1 MVGFFGSV
9 QKKLSK
15 TIGSLRTVTTKR
27 NQVNAKNERGTDAE
41 LTSLLPLLTDDV
53 VDKAD
58 LQGAISIEVPDDITL
73 PATLPRPEVF
83 EIEMSDV
90 EAARLAQN
98 LENAQCEI
106 EMTEAE
112 AAQLEENLR
121 AARYETFH
129 SVTGLCEYCG
139 DNQSELHVSP
149 TEGGVFWYNNGQD
162 KEGRVECLFDFDTV
176 VAEMQQENLC
186 NADDKQTGELVVE
199 DGA

>member
-15 TIGSLRTVTTKR
+15 TIGALRAVTTKR
-27 NQVNAKNERGTDAE
+27 NQVNTKDERDTDAE

-73 PATLPRPEVF
+73 PATLQRPEVF

-98 LENAQCEI
+98 LENARCEI
-106 EMTEAE
+106 DMGEAE

-121 AARYETFH
+121 AAHYETFH

-139 DNQSELHVSP
+139 DNQSELHVSRI
-149 TEGGVFWYNNGQD
+149 EGGVSWDNDGQD
-162 KEGRVECLFDFDTV
+162 KEGRVDCLFDFDTV
-176 VAEMQQENLC
+176 VAKIQQG
-186 NADDKQTGELVVE
+186 NADAE
-199 DGA
+199 